1 VHYIYIASR
10 SQSDFYHRLSDA
22 LYAVV
27 LYLGVPRTHPRKTT
41 RPIRWV
47 KEDSRT
53 VPTMVDPVVVTSVT
67 SSVSSRRSRPSII
80 DNVVVL
86 VVVKV

>member
-1 VHYIYIASR
+1 
-10 SQSDFYHRLSDA
+10 
-22 LYAVV
+22 